1 MVNLLIIR
9 LSALGDV
16 AMLVPVVKV
25 LASQHPD
32 IKVTVLSAK
41 FLQPLFEGISDN
53 VRFIAFD
60 KKGEHKGF
68 AGLNRLF
75 RQLQAENFTHIADC
89 HDVLRTKYLRLR
101 FRFSNLFGKKPVI
114 AHIDKHRE
122 GKRALVREE
131 NKQLVQQPTSFEN
144 YAETIDKVLGTEI
157 NAECRIQNAEFKRIQ
172 NAEFRMQNWN
182 NSEFRMQNSELSGA
196 ADDSAFCIQHS
207 ALKIGI
213 APFAAH
219 PGKIYP
225 LDKMRE
231 VVRQLLARGCKIYL
245 FGAGEKEMSV
255 FHEWQRE
262 FGGNA
267 EFRMQ
272 NSELENNAE
281 CRMQNSELS
290 GAADDSAFCIQ
301 HSASQLTIASDVLK
315 SEGRKGIG
323 EEVKLMGELDA
334 MLTMDSGNQHLAALS
349 GTRVVSVWGATHPL
363 AGFLAWQQSAADCVQ
378 LDMPCRPCSIYGNKP
393 CKHGDYPC
401 LQNISPEEIVN
412 KLIDN

>member
-1 MVNLLIIR
+1 
-9 LSALGDV
+9 
-16 AMLVPVVKV
+16 MLVPVVKA

-32 IKVTVLSAK
+32 IKVTVLSVK

-75 RQLQAENFTHIADC
+75 RQLQAENFTHVADC

-101 FRFSNLFGKKPVI
+101 FRFSNLFGRKPVI

-122 GKRALVREE
+122 GKRALTREE

-157 NAECRIQNAEFKRIQ
+157 KARCRALNNA
-172 NAEFRMQNWN
+172 
-182 NSEFRMQNSELSGA
+182 ELSGA
-196 ADDSAFCIQHS
+196 ADNFQSSILNSQ
-207 ALKIGI
+207 LKIGI

-225 LDKMRE
+225 LEKMQE
-231 VVRQLLARGCKIYL
+231 VVRLLLARGCKIYL
-245 FGAGEKEMSV
+245 FGAGEKEMAV
-255 FHEWQRE
+255 FHEWQKAT
-262 FGGNA
+262 NDSP
-267 EFRMQ
+267 
-272 NSELENNAE
+272 NL
-281 CRMQNSELS
+281 LI
-290 GAADDSAFCIQ
+290 AA
-301 HSASQLTIASDVLK
+301 DVLK
-315 SEGRKGIG
+315 AEGRKGIG
-323 EEVKLMGELDA
+323 EEVKFMSTLDV

-363 AGFLAWQQSAADCVQ
+363 AGFLAWQQSPDDCVQ

-401 LQNISPEEIVN
+401 LKNIAPEDIVDKIAMLKN
-412 KLIDN
+412 